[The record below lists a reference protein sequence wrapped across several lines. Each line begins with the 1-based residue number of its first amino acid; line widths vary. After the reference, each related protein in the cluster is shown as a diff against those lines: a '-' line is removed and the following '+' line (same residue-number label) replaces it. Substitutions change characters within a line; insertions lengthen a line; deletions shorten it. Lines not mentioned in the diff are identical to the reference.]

1 MKNLFK
7 IHPIT
12 YLILISVLL
21 SGYFN
26 YFLIISFILII
37 HDLGHILYIKLFK
50 YKVYDITILPFGS
63 NINSSVNQNSKTIH
77 IFLIS
82 IAGIIMQLILYPIFY
97 YLNLYYIN
105 SISYNIFL
113 NYNKLIILFNL
124 LPIVPL
130 DGSKILLTILEN
142 IFSYKRALKI
152 INLTSIIMIIIF
164 TLYLSFT
171 GLNSYLIIIFLL
183 YKTYEEIKNHNYV
196 FNKFLLNRYLVDNK
210 NKKIKYITKIKYI
223 FKNRYNFIN
232 NQNEEKILLRLYK
245 PWQIQDILVRF

>member
-37 HDLGHILYIKLFK
+37 HDLGHILFIKLFN

-130 DGSKILLTILEN
+130 DGSKVLLTILEN

-245 PWQIQDILVRF
+245 P

>member
-37 HDLGHILYIKLFK
+37 HDLGHILFIKLFN

-245 PWQIQDILVRF
+245 P